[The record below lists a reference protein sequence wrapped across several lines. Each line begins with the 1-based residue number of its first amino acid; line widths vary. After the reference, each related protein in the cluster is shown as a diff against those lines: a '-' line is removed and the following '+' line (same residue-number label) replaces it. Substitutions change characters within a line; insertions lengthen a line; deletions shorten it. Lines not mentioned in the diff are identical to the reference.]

1 MPQFE
6 IQRRAAAPAFVRARS
21 AQDAVR
27 RHAELPADPGRQSIA
42 LAGAEPGTG
51 WQAVTV
57 DGEPW
62 GRVRPRD
69 RMRFRRD

>member
-6 IQRRAAAPAFVRARS
+6 ISRPAAEPVFVRARS
-21 AQDAVR
+21 AQDAIR
-27 RHAELPADPGRQSIA
+27 RHLATADTDRQPDVA
-42 LAGAEPGTG
+42 LADAEPGTG
-51 WQAVTV
+51 WQAVTL

-62 GRVRPRD
+62 GQVRPRD